1 MSLPQPSLISLF
13 LNQGFPECSDFADV
27 YRAGAAAASDEAG
40 ARFVPDFH
48 VVFILGRAS
57 FPGFAS
63 CIVVFAGVRIDD
75 DGLVGDFDDFL
86 DQGFDIL
93 RRGAVDADGS
103 DFFDILQRFGAVG
116 DEVAPAGVES
126 VLAGEGNPCF
136 CARDF
141 RKDVGFCQRFDEA
154 GNRFTGKDIG
164 ACFRQNVDSFSVE
177 IGEFFSRL
185 AIVPS
190 VFRAVSKVSA
200 VRTDGGS
207 GQGCRAVFF
216 FMGGKVFIPGIL
228 HESDGALDEGCRF
241 FLGEPL
247 LLESVDVAW

>member
-1 MSLPQPSLISLF
+1 M
-13 LNQGFPECSDFADV
+13 
-27 YRAGAAAASDEAG
+27 
-40 ARFVPDFH
+40 
-48 VVFILGRAS
+48 
-57 FPGFAS
+57 
-63 CIVVFAGVRIDD
+63 
-75 DGLVGDFDDFL
+75 
-86 DQGFDIL
+86 
-93 RRGAVDADGS
+93 
-103 DFFDILQRFGAVG
+103 
-116 DEVAPAGVES
+116 ES

-141 RKDVGFCQRFDEA
+141 RKDVGFCQRFEEA

-216 FMGGKVFIPGIL
+216 FMGEEVFIPGIL

-247 LLESVDVAW
+247 LLESVDGRLVARARHDVGACFVVGQMDSFDELRVLVKSNGAPEFIIDGKALFFELGGKSAVQDDEWIFLQNFSNHGFLLISKVQPAVHGRTISCR